1 MSCRVGKDA
10 TITPE
15 YAFCLDT
22 RRREGTIVETYQY
35 GIGPVRAILIHG
47 WFGDAHDFDAMFNAI
62 DPAVFSFA
70 CVEFR
75 GYGHRKG
82 EQGPYDIATIAA
94 DAVALA
100 DHLGWERFNVVGH
113 SMGGK
118 AALKVAV
125 DVPDRVDRLFG
136 ISPVWAG
143 PSPFND
149 ARLALFRAA
158 RDALPAREGIIANTT
173 GGRLPPI
180 WCRRMAEHSMA
191 ISDRAAFAAYFES
204 WALDDFARAAAG
216 LAVPTLAIIGA
227 HDPAVSEQAT
237 RATWLAHLPNAALAV
252 LPDAGHYGANECPLI
267 LAAHLATF
275 LAPDRHA

>member
-10 TITPE
+10 RIALV
-15 YAFCLDT
+15 YAFSLAARRTECL
-22 RRREGTIVETYQY
+22 IMETYQY
-35 GIGPVRAILIHG
+35 GNGPVRAILIHG

-75 GYGHRKG
+75 GYGNRKG

-100 DHLGWERFNVVGH
+100 DRLGWERFNIVGH

-118 AALKVAV
+118 AALKVAA
-125 DVPDRVDRLFG
+125 DVPDRVEKLCG

-143 PSPFND
+143 RSPFDD

-158 RDALPAREGIIANTT
+158 KDALPARQGIIANTT
-173 GGRLPPI
+173 GGRLPPV
-180 WCRRMAEHSMA
+180 WCRRVAEHSMT

-204 WALDDFARAAAG
+204 WALDDFASAAAG
-216 LAVPTLAIIGA
+216 LAVSTLAIIGA
-227 HDPAVSEQAT
+227 HDPGVSEQAT
-237 RATWLAHLPNAALAV
+237 RATWLAHLPNASMAV
-252 LPDAGHYGANECPLI
+252 LPDAGHYAANECPLI
-267 LAAHLATF
+267 LAAHLAAF
-275 LAPDRHA
+275 LAPDGPA